1 MTIPLLFLALPAA
14 MSLVVYFLRRW
25 VWAQSALAALTA
37 AVLALLALQIPLDTV
52 AVFMGRD
59 IRFEAAWV
67 VLGRSFTFTPADR
80 PVLAF
85 IYIAALGFFLVG
97 SSGKISH
104 SFLSVGLF
112 MLSLLAATI
121 FVRPFLFAVLF
132 LEMIA
137 AVAGLIITDT
147 EHPST
152 RGALR
157 LLIFVTFALP
167 FLLLAGWQL
176 EGLEASPEDTTL
188 LVRATILLTAGL
200 LILLA
205 VVPFHS
211 WIPNVADDSSPMSS
225 AFVFTI
231 VQTSVVFF
239 MLKLF
244 TQYEWLGSN
253 PSTFAALRLGG
264 TLMIIAGG
272 AFAFAQRRFGRL
284 MGYSV
289 MVDLGTALLAI
300 GYVGEGGLRVALS
313 IVSLRAVGLMC
324 WGMGLGWVRAYSRKA
339 NSDDFDDVQ
348 GLAWQLPFATT
359 ALLVGGLSIA
369 AVPLTA
375 GFAGRWALYRLL
387 ATNDVATAFIL
398 LLASASVTL
407 SYARGMAALFKRP
420 DDDGLEGD
428 PTAEEP
434 GLRESPAAMV
444 FMVLGVL
451 VIGVLGVYPQM
462 LMPIVES
469 AAQAFAR

>member
-1 MTIPLLFLALPAA
+1 MTIPLIFLAVPAA
-14 MSLVVYFLRRW
+14 MSLVVYLLRRW
-25 VWAQSALAALTA
+25 VWAQSGLAALTA
-37 AVLALLALQIPLDTV
+37 AVLALLALQVPLDTV

-67 VLGRSFTFTPADR
+67 VLGRSFTFTAADR
-80 PVLAF
+80 PILAF
-85 IYIAALGFFLVG
+85 IYVAALGFFLMG
-97 SSGKISH
+97 ASGKISH

-121 FVRPFLFAVLF
+121 FVRPFLFAALF

-157 LLIFVTFALP
+157 LLILVTFALP
-167 FLLLAGWQL
+167 FILLAGWQL
-176 EGLEASPEDTTL
+176 EALEASPEDTTL
-188 LVRATILLTAGL
+188 LVRATVLLTAGL
-200 LILLA
+200 LILLS
-205 VVPFHS
+205 VTPFHS
-211 WIPNVADDSSPMSS
+211 WIPNVADDSSPISS

-231 VQTSVVFF
+231 VQTSVLFF

-244 TQYEWLGSN
+244 AEFEWLGSN
-253 PSTFAALRLGG
+253 SATFAALRLGG
-264 TLMIIAGG
+264 TLMIITGG

-289 MVDLGTALLAI
+289 MVDLGTTLLAI
-300 GYVGEGGLRVALS
+300 GYIDEGGLRTALAIIS
-313 IVSLRAVGLMC
+313 FRAVGLLS
-324 WGMGLGWVRAYSRKA
+324 WGIGLGWIRAHSRKP

-359 ALLVGGLSIA
+359 ALLVGGLSLA
-369 AVPLTA
+369 AVPLMA
-375 GFAGRWALYRLL
+375 GFPGRWALYRLL
-387 ATNDVATAFIL
+387 AMNDVVTAFLL
-398 LLASASVTL
+398 LLASASITL
-407 SYARGMAALFKRP
+407 SYARGLAALFRRP
-420 DDDGLEGD
+420 DDDGLEPD
-428 PTAEEP
+428 PTAEEQ
-434 GLRESPAAMV
+434 GFRESPAAMV

-451 VIGVLGVYPQM
+451 MVVVLGIYPQM

-469 AAQAFAR
+469 AAQAFTR